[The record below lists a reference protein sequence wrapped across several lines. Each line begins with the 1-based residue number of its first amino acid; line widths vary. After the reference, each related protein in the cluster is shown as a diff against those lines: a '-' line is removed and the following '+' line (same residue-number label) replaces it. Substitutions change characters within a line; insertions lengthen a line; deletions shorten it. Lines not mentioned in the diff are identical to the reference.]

1 MNSVSALIHWIILSD
16 GNLKKLIDDPHSF
29 HLFLLLLL
37 KLNIWFYSCKD
48 KNDDEINSHSHFE
61 AAFDRAT
68 LIIEKS
74 LDFFNLESYT
84 INRDEK
90 KMSFIFQVILLRF
103 YTLQAKNETTKS
115 GKFT

>member
-48 KNDDEINSHSHFE
+48 KNDDEINSHSHFPIFAE
-61 AAFDRAT
+61 
-68 LIIEKS
+68 IS
-74 LDFFNLESYT
+74 MT
-84 INRDEK
+84 IK
-90 KMSFIFQVILLRF
+90 HHQSFLGLLTR
-103 YTLQAKNETTKS
+103 
-115 GKFT
+115 